1 MVTNATPILQ
11 CINLTLG
18 YEKKIANP
26 FSLSIYAGEFIA
38 LIGNNGV
45 GKSTFLKTIAGFIP
59 PVDGKLLLNNQ
70 AIQQIPPLQLA
81 QQLSIVGTEKI
92 QGFNLTCQDAV
103 NTGRSPYT
111 NWLNQLQPNDVAIVE
126 AAIAACQ
133 LEPYKHQ
140 LLENLSDGLYQKTMI
155 AKALAQQTPFLVLD
169 EPSAFLDYPSKHN
182 LFEVLKNLCQNGK
195 TVVVSS
201 HDLDIIRLYCS
212 HIVLMDAHEGLT
224 KYDLQTANYTTI
236 YQKLVKPPI

>member
-18 YEKKIANP
+18 YEKKVVNP
-26 FSLSIYAGEFIA
+26 FSLTVNAGEFVA

-45 GKSTFLKTIAGFIP
+45 GKSTFLKTVAGFIP
-59 PVDGKLLLNNQ
+59 PLAGQLLINNQ
-70 AIQQIPPLQLA
+70 AIQQTQPLQLA

-92 QGFNLTCQDAV
+92 QGFNLTCQDVV

-111 NWLNQLQPNDVAIVE
+111 NWLNQLQANDVAIVE
-126 AAIAACQ
+126 AAMAACQ
-133 LEPYKHQ
+133 LEPYKHY

-155 AKALAQQTPFLVLD
+155 AKALAQQTPFLLLD

-212 HIVLMDAHEGLT
+212 HIVLMDAYEGLI
-224 KYDLQTANYTTI
+224 KYDLQTTNYQAI
-236 YQKLVKPPI
+236 YQKLVKPSV